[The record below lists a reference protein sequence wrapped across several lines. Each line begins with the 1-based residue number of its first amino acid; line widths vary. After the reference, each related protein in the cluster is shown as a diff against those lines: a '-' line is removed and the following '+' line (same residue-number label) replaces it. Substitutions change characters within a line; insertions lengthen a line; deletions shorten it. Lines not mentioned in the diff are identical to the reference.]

1 MNGFRSEPWPILPP
15 PLATAFDVHLQWFAA
30 EDEGRT
36 EEPSEHKLRKAREE
50 GKVAKSVEVTSAV
63 MLLAGILALAALSG
77 SMLRT
82 LLAMLNWFLS
92 NAASPNALSGA
103 LVAVFLGYL
112 VRVSLPL
119 LAIMFI
125 VAIAGNVIQVGFLF
139 TSKPITPDASRIVPR
154 FGRWL
159 QRAFGSTEALF
170 NLAKSIAKIV
180 LIAVVAYLNIRGEIP
195 RLTRLSLAP
204 FYSAVALVGSIALR
218 IVLEAAVLLLAFGAL
233 DYWFQR
239 RQHLE
244 SLKMSRQEVK
254 EERKMYEGD
263 PLVRSRLRERMRE
276 IMRRN
281 MLKAVPKADVV
292 ITNPTHYAIALEY
305 DRAVMAAPT
314 VTAKGADLVAAKIR
328 EVAADH
334 RVPVVENRPLA
345 QALWKEVD
353 IGDPIPE
360 KFYEVISIVLAEVY
374 RASQRNASDAAAVGQ
389 RGPGPGMA
397 RGSPSGDRGDRPG
410 GGHGPR
416 GRGNGARERHREED
430 DPWLTHAPSSEASG
444 GTAPTCSSPSAS
456 SRW

>member
-1 MNGFRSEPWPILPP
+1 VSDPRVLPWPVLPP
-15 PLATAFDVHLQWFAA
+15 PLSTAFDVHLQWFAA

-50 GKVAKSVEVTSAV
+50 GKVAKSVEVTSSL
-63 MLLAGILALAALSG
+63 MLLAGILALAALAG

-82 LLAMLNWFLS
+82 MLAMLTWFLG
-92 NAASPNALSGA
+92 NATSPNAFSGA
-103 LVAVFLGYL
+103 IAPVFLGYL
-112 VRVSLPL
+112 VRILLPL
-119 LAIMFI
+119 LVIMFV
-125 VAIAGNVIQVGFLF
+125 VAVGSNVLQVGFLF
-139 TSKPITPDASRIVPR
+139 TVKPITPDPSRIVPR
-154 FGRWL
+154 FGRWA

-170 NLAKSIAKIV
+170 NLAKSMVKIAM
-180 LIAVVAYLNIRGEIP
+180 IAVIGYLNISAEIP
-195 RLTRLSLAP
+195 RLTRLALAP
-204 FYSAVALVGSIALR
+204 FFSGVALTASIALR
-218 IVLEAAVLLLAFGAL
+218 IVLEAAVLLLAFGAV

-263 PLVRSRLRERMRE
+263 PLVRSRMRERMRE

-305 DRAVMAAPT
+305 DRSSMAAPT

-328 EVAADH
+328 EVAAEH

-353 IGDPIPE
+353 IGDPVPE

-374 RASQRNASDAAAVGQ
+374 RAAGRSAAA
-389 RGPGPGMA
+389 
-397 RGSPSGDRGDRPG
+397 
-410 GGHGPR
+410 
-416 GRGNGARERHREED
+416 RE
-430 DPWLTHAPSSEASG
+430 AIASG
-444 GTAPTCSSPSAS
+444 AAS
-456 SRW
+456 

>member
-1 MNGFRSEPWPILPP
+1 MTGRLFEPWPMFPP
-15 PLATAFDVHLQWFAA
+15 PLSTAFDVHLQWFAA

-63 MLLAGILALAALSG
+63 MLLAGILTVAVLSG

-82 LLAMLNWFLS
+82 LLAMLTWFFS

-103 LVAVFLGYL
+103 LLRVFLGYL
-112 VRVSLPL
+112 VRISLPL
-119 LAIMFI
+119 LVIMFI
-125 VAIAGNVIQVGFLF
+125 VAVAGNVIQVGFLF
-139 TSKPITPDASRIVPR
+139 TSKPIVPDASRIVPR

-170 NLAKSIAKIV
+170 NLAKSIIKVAV
-180 LIAVVAYLNIRGEIP
+180 IAVIAYLNIRGEIP
-195 RLTRLSLAP
+195 RLTRLALAP
-204 FYSAVALVGSIALR
+204 FFSAVALVSSIALR
-218 IVLEAAVLLLAFGAL
+218 IVVEAAVLLLAFGAL

-244 SLKMSRQEVK
+244 ALKMSRQEVK

-292 ITNPTHYAIALEY
+292 ITNPTHYAVALEY

-314 VTAKGADLVAAKIR
+314 VTAKGADIVAAKIR
-328 EVAADH
+328 EVAAEH

-345 QALWKEVD
+345 QALWREVD

-374 RASQRNASDAAAVGQ
+374 RAA
-389 RGPGPGMA
+389 
-397 RGSPSGDRGDRPG
+397 
-410 GGHGPR
+410 
-416 GRGNGARERHREED
+416 
-430 DPWLTHAPSSEASG
+430 
-444 GTAPTCSSPSAS
+444 GTAARRTAEAMKPMPVEVPAQVPPVVMATEDAEATDAIAQGAAS
-456 SRW
+456 

>member
-1 MNGFRSEPWPILPP
+1 VTAGLFTPWPILPP
-15 PLATAFDVHLQWFAA
+15 PLSTVFDVHLQWFAA

-50 GKVAKSVEVTSAV
+50 GKVAKSVEITSAV
-63 MLLAGILALAALSG
+63 MLLAGILALAALAG

-82 LLAMLNWFLS
+82 LLAMLTWFLS
-92 NAASPNALSGA
+92 NAASPNALPGA
-103 LVAVFLGYL
+103 LPVFLGYL
-112 VRVSLPL
+112 VRISLPL
-119 LAIMFI
+119 LLIMFI
-125 VAIAGNVIQVGFLF
+125 VAVAGNVIQVGFLF
-139 TSKPITPDASRIVPR
+139 TVKPITPDASRIVPR

-170 NLAKSIAKIV
+170 NLAKSISKIAV
-180 LIAVVAYLNIRGEIP
+180 IAVVAYLNIRGEIP
-195 RLTRLSLAP
+195 RLTRLALAP
-204 FYSAVALVGSIALR
+204 FFSGVALVSSIALR

-314 VTAKGADLVAAKIR
+314 VTAKGADIVAAKIR
-328 EVAADH
+328 EVAAEH

-374 RASQRNASDAAAVGQ
+374 RAAGTAVRRAAEAGVQEVTEGI
-389 RGPGPGMA
+389 A
-397 RGSPSGDRGDRPG
+397 RGAPGTIARGAPG
-410 GGHGPR
+410 TIAQ
-416 GRGNGARERHREED
+416 GA
-430 DPWLTHAPSSEASG
+430 TEAIAQG
-444 GTAPTCSSPSAS
+444 VAS
-456 SRW
+456 

>member
-1 MNGFRSEPWPILPP
+1 VPWPMLPP
-15 PLATAFDVHLQWFAA
+15 PLSTVFDVHLQWFAA

-63 MLLAGILALAALSG
+63 MLLAGILALAALSA

-82 LLAMLNWFLS
+82 LLAMLTWFLS

-103 LVAVFLGYL
+103 LLRVFLGYL
-112 VRVSLPL
+112 VRISLPL

-125 VAIAGNVIQVGFLF
+125 VAVAGNVIQVGFLF
-139 TSKPITPDASRIVPR
+139 AAKPITPDVSRIVPR

-170 NLAKSIAKIV
+170 NLAKSVVKIV

-195 RLTRLSLAP
+195 RLTRLALAP
-204 FYSAVALVGSIALR
+204 FFSGVALVSSIALR

-239 RQHLE
+239 RQHIE
-244 SLKMSRQEVK
+244 ALKMSRQEVK

-305 DRAVMAAPT
+305 DRAVMSAPT
-314 VTAKGADLVAAKIR
+314 VTAKGADVVAAKIR
-328 EVAADH
+328 EVAAEH

-345 QALWKEVD
+345 QALWREVD

-374 RASQRNASDAAAVGQ
+374 RASGRATEARGHGWAEV
-389 RGPGPGMA
+389 GPGAAYAVPADGE
-397 RGSPSGDRGDRPG
+397 RPTIAQ
-410 GGHGPR
+410 
-416 GRGNGARERHREED
+416 GAA
-430 DPWLTHAPSSEASG
+430 T
-444 GTAPTCSSPSAS
+444 
-456 SRW
+456 

>member
-1 MNGFRSEPWPILPP
+1 MLPP
-15 PLATAFDVHLQWFAA
+15 LLSTAFDVHLQWFAA

-63 MLLAGILALAALSG
+63 MLLAGILAVAALSG

-82 LLAMLNWFLS
+82 MLAMLTWFLS
-92 NAASPNALSGA
+92 NAASPNALSGV
-103 LVAVFLGYL
+103 LVGVFLGYL
-112 VRVSLPL
+112 VRISLPL

-125 VAIAGNVIQVGFLF
+125 VAVAGNVIQVGFLF
-139 TSKPITPDASRIVPR
+139 TAKPIAPDVSRIVPH

-159 QRAFGSTEALF
+159 QRAFGSTEAAF
-170 NLAKSIAKIV
+170 NLAKSIIK
-180 LIAVVAYLNIRGEIP
+180 IAVIAVIAYLNIRGEIP
-195 RLTRLSLAP
+195 RLTRLALAP
-204 FYSAVALVGSIALR
+204 FFSAVALVGSIALR
-218 IVLEAAVLLLAFGAL
+218 IIIEAAVLLLAFGAL

-328 EVAADH
+328 EVAEEH

-353 IGDPIPE
+353 IGDPVPE

-374 RASQRNASDAAAVGQ
+374 RVSQRNAY
-389 RGPGPGMA
+389 
-397 RGSPSGDRGDRPG
+397 
-410 GGHGPR
+410 
-416 GRGNGARERHREED
+416 
-430 DPWLTHAPSSEASG
+430 EASLRNAQG
-444 GTAPTCSSPSAS
+444 AAGRSARAAQGQGWPEAARATDGERATEAIAQGAAEEIAQGAAS
-456 SRW
+456 

>member
-1 MNGFRSEPWPILPP
+1 VTGYRFEPWPMLPP
-15 PLATAFDVHLQWFAA
+15 PLSTVFDVHLQWFAA

-63 MLLAGILALAALSG
+63 MLLAGILAVAALSA

-82 LLAMLNWFLS
+82 MLAMLTWFLS
-92 NAASPNALSGA
+92 NAASPNALSGV
-103 LVAVFLGYL
+103 LVRVFLGYL
-112 VRVSLPL
+112 VRISLPL

-125 VAIAGNVIQVGFLF
+125 VAVAGNVIQVGFLF
-139 TSKPITPDASRIVPR
+139 TAKPIAPDVSRIVPH

-159 QRAFGSTEALF
+159 QRAFGSTEAAF
-170 NLAKSIAKIV
+170 NLAKSIAKIA

-195 RLTRLSLAP
+195 RLTRLALAP
-204 FYSAVALVGSIALR
+204 FFSAVALVSSIALR
-218 IVLEAAVLLLAFGAL
+218 IVIEAAVLLLAFGAL

-244 SLKMSRQEVK
+244 ALKMSRQEVK

-292 ITNPTHYAIALEY
+292 ITNPTHYAVALEY

-314 VTAKGADLVAAKIR
+314 VTAKGADIVAAKIR
-328 EVAADH
+328 EVAAEH
-334 RVPVVENRPLA
+334 GVPLVENRPLA
-345 QALWKEVD
+345 QALWREVD

-374 RASQRNASDAAAVGQ
+374 RAAGTLGHGRPEVGRAMEGERPTATRRAAAFAQ
-389 RGPGPGMA
+389 
-397 RGSPSGDRGDRPG
+397 GSAEAGTPA
-410 GGHGPR
+410 
-416 GRGNGARERHREED
+416 GA
-430 DPWLTHAPSSEASG
+430 EAADAIAQG
-444 GTAPTCSSPSAS
+444 AAS
-456 SRW
+456 

>member
-1 MNGFRSEPWPILPP
+1 MTGRFLEPWPMLPP

-63 MLLAGILALAALSG
+63 MLLVGILTVAALSG

-82 LLAMLNWFLS
+82 LLAMLTWFLS

-103 LVAVFLGYL
+103 LVRVFLGYL
-112 VRVSLPL
+112 VRISLPL
-119 LAIMFI
+119 LAIMFV
-125 VAIAGNVIQVGFLF
+125 VAVAGNVLQVGFLF
-139 TSKPITPDASRIVPR
+139 TAKPIAPDLSRIVPR

-170 NLAKSIAKIV
+170 NLAKSIAKIAV
-180 LIAVVAYLNIRGEIP
+180 IAVIAYLNIRGEIP
-195 RLTRLSLAP
+195 RLTRLALAP
-204 FYSAVALVGSIALR
+204 FFSGVALVSSVALR
-218 IVLEAAVLLLAFGAL
+218 IVVEAAVLLLAFGAL

-328 EVAADH
+328 EVAAEH

-345 QALWKEVD
+345 QALWREVD
-353 IGDPIPE
+353 IGDPVPE

-374 RASQRNASDAAAVGQ
+374 RASQRTAVEDIAQGAAS
-389 RGPGPGMA
+389 
-397 RGSPSGDRGDRPG
+397 
-410 GGHGPR
+410 
-416 GRGNGARERHREED
+416 
-430 DPWLTHAPSSEASG
+430 
-444 GTAPTCSSPSAS
+444 
-456 SRW
+456 